1 MKKCQV
7 RSLSELALTELANT
21 VVTAIGF
28 AMHTELDNDIT
39 ITMVDVNSYLE
50 ESGATSDIYQDML
63 RVILSSDFLE
73 ATVRFTCLQML
84 LNGSVQCLV
93 SEIFP
98 YSYYEKILQVI
109 AAQGSGL
116 TALNLK
122 GVWVKHEHMNY
133 MYEIMKNCTKLTKLS
148 IPYIAT
154 DELLKYIS
162 NCKFLKILDVSGE
175 TDITEIGVEYLC
187 LGAARERLKIVD
199 IGTLGE
205 ENICHTDIALLLTNL
220 PNLENLV
227 TYSYVGQS
235 LLCISEHHNPHF
247 KTKLKYLHD
256 TRTNNKTIDAIVEM
270 CPDLE
275 SIYLDT
281 PDSGVM
287 HKLKFL
293 NLRKLKIY
301 KFCCIELEQ
310 LLENIGRNLYH
321 LTIIKGRGTMDLGR
335 LSRACCGLVDLDCY
349 MMDLMTYNSDRKF
362 DNLQGLEMLNSP
374 FTNTALKRFVCNT
387 RTLKRLAID
396 SITFTDEDMASI
408 FLDTDFN
415 LLEDI
420 WFTSAPNLTVQTV
433 ELLMDRC
440 PELQSIG
447 QLSGWALTPD
457 DLSLLRGMLKS
468 ANSCLRLC
476 YRGLLQK
483 ITSAPC

>member
-1 MKKCQV
+1 MMKKCQV
-7 RSLSELALTELANT
+7 RTLSECALTELANS
-21 VVTAIGF
+21 VVNAIGF
-28 AMHTELDNDIT
+28 AMHTELDNDIAV
-39 ITMVDVNSYLE
+39 TMVDLNSYLE

-73 ATVRFTCLQML
+73 ANIRFTCLQML

-133 MYEIMKNCTKLTKLS
+133 MYEIMKNCTHLTKLS

-162 NCKFLKILDVSGE
+162 SCKYLKVLDISGD
-175 TDITEIGVEYLC
+175 TDITEMGVEYLC
-187 LGAARERLKIVD
+187 LGAARDRLKIVD

-227 TYSYVGQS
+227 TYSFVGQS
-235 LLCISEHHNPHF
+235 LLCISEQYNPHF

-256 TRTNNKTIDAIVEM
+256 TRTNSKTMDAIVRM
-270 CPDLE
+270 CPELE

-287 HKLKFL
+287 HKLESL

-301 KFCCIELEQ
+301 KFCCLELEQ
-310 LLENIGRNLYH
+310 LLEKIGPNLNH
-321 LTIIKGRGTMDLGR
+321 LTVIKGRGTLDLGR
-335 LSRACCGLVDLDCY
+335 LARSSNGLIDLDCY
-349 MMDLMTYNSDRKF
+349 MMDHITYACDRKF
-362 DNLQGLEMLNSP
+362 QNLHGLEMLNSP
-374 FTNTALKRFVCNT
+374 FTNTSLKRFVCNT
-387 RTLKRLAID
+387 QSLKRLAID
-396 SITFTDEDMASI
+396 SITFTDEDMECI
-408 FLDTDFN
+408 FLEHYFN
-415 LLEDI
+415 QLEDI
-420 WFTSAPNLTVQTV
+420 WFTSAPNLTVNTV
-433 ELLMDRC
+433 EVLMDRC

-457 DLSLLRGMLKS
+457 DLALLRGMLKS
-468 ANSCLRLC
+468 ANSCLVLSP
-476 YRGLLQK
+476 
-483 ITSAPC
+483 TNVFP

>member
-1 MKKCQV
+1 MQTKPFFRSSEIFCYILQSVANLNDDKMKKCQV
-7 RSLSELALTELANT
+7 RSLSECALTELANSI
-21 VVTAIGF
+21 VTAIGF
-28 AMHTELDNDIT
+28 AMHTELDNDVT
-39 ITMVDVNSYLE
+39 ITMVDLNSYLE

-63 RVILSSDFLE
+63 RVILGSDFLE

-122 GVWVKHEHMNY
+122 GVWVKHEHMYY
-133 MYEIMKNCTKLTKLS
+133 MYEIMQNCTKLTKLS

-162 NCKFLKILDVSGE
+162 SCKYLKILDISGE

-227 TYSYVGQS
+227 TYSFVGQS
-235 LLCISEHHNPHF
+235 LLCISEQHNPQF

-256 TRTNNKTIDAIVEM
+256 TRTNSRTIDAIVQM
-270 CPDLE
+270 CPELE

-287 HKLKFL
+287 HKLKSL
-293 NLRKLKIY
+293 SLRKFKIY
-301 KFCCIELEQ
+301 KFCCVELEQ
-310 LLENIGRNLYH
+310 LLESIGRNLNH
-321 LTIIKGRGTMDLGR
+321 LTVIKGRGTMDLGR
-335 LSRACCGLVDLDCY
+335 LARSCSGLIDLDCY
-349 MMDLMTYNSDRKF
+349 MMDLMTYTCDRKF

-374 FTNTALKRFVCNT
+374 FTNTSLKRFVCNT
-387 RTLKRLAID
+387 QSLKRLAID
-396 SITFTDEDMASI
+396 SITFTDEDMA
-408 FLDTDFN
+408 
-415 LLEDI
+415 
-420 WFTSAPNLTVQTV
+420 
-433 ELLMDRC
+433 R
-440 PELQSIG
+440 
-447 QLSGWALTPD
+447 
-457 DLSLLRGMLKS
+457 
-468 ANSCLRLC
+468 
-476 YRGLLQK
+476 
-483 ITSAPC
+483 

>member
-1 MKKCQV
+1 MMKKCQV
-7 RSLSELALTELANT
+7 RSLSELALTEIANT

-39 ITMVDVNSYLE
+39 ITMVDINSYLE

-162 NCKFLKILDVSGE
+162 NCKYLKVLDISGE
-175 TDITEIGVEYLC
+175 TDITELGVEYLC

-235 LLCISEHHNPHF
+235 LLCISEHHNPNF

-256 TRTNNKTIDAIVEM
+256 TRTNNKTIDAIVQM

-310 LLENIGRNLYH
+310 LLETIGRNLYH

-335 LSRACCGLVDLDCY
+335 LSRSCGGLIDLDCY
-349 MMDLMTYNSDRKF
+349 MMDLMTYNCDRKF

-374 FTNTALKRFVCNT
+374 FTNTSLKRFVCNT

-396 SITFTDEDMASI
+396 SITFTDEDMA
-408 FLDTDFN
+408 
-415 LLEDI
+415 
-420 WFTSAPNLTVQTV
+420 
-433 ELLMDRC
+433 R
-440 PELQSIG
+440 
-447 QLSGWALTPD
+447 
-457 DLSLLRGMLKS
+457 
-468 ANSCLRLC
+468 
-476 YRGLLQK
+476 
-483 ITSAPC
+483 